1 MEKKIE
7 DLLTDQS
14 FRKYVLNPYQGNNT
28 YWSDWQKANETN
40 ATIYEEAR
48 RLILGFYEP
57 LSTEEYE
64 SEALK
69 FRRSINITSS
79 DKNSIINLYGQKRN
93 HTHWLRYAAIFF
105 AFCCVGALII
115 SLTRGVNSSDIA
127 EIPAP
132 EFITKEAA
140 KGQKLTIVFP
150 DGTVVKLNSESSIT
164 YPARFAEN
172 IREVVLSGEAY
183 FDVARYDNWPFTVL
197 TGEVQTKV
205 LGTAFNISYYPEND
219 YINVALVSGSVQV
232 SDKNNME
239 VTLKP
244 KEMISIGEKGEAL
257 IISQFDFREVTG
269 WKDNIIIFDKA
280 SFKDVQ
286 FTLERWYDVKF
297 HYKNTPVFKG
307 GYTGEFADQ
316 SLENVLLGMSANKF
330 DFKIEGK
337 NIFINQNK

>member
-14 FRKYVLNPYQGNNT
+14 FRKYVLNPYQGNNS
-28 YWSDWQKANETN
+28 YWSDWRKANETN
-40 ATIYEEAR
+40 ATIYDEAR
-48 RLILGFYEP
+48 GLILNFYEP

-69 FRRSINITSS
+69 FRRSINITPS

-93 HTHWLRYAAIFF
+93 HTPWLRYAAIFF
-105 AFCCVGALII
+105 AICCVGALII
-115 SLTRGVNSSDIA
+115 SLSRGVNNSDIT

-132 EFITKEAA
+132 EFITKEAS

-164 YPARFAEN
+164 YPARFSDN
-172 IREVVLSGEAY
+172 TREVVLSGEAY
-183 FDVARYDNWPFTVL
+183 FDVAHYDNWPFTVQ
-197 TGEVQTKV
+197 TGGVQTKV
-205 LGTAFNISYYPEND
+205 LGTAFNITSYPEND
-219 YINVALVSGSVQV
+219 HINIALVDGSVQV
-232 SDKNNME
+232 SDNNNRE

-244 KEMISIGEKGEAL
+244 KEMLSIGGKDEAL
-257 IISQFDFREVTG
+257 TISQFDFREVTG
-269 WKDNIIIFDKA
+269 WKDNVIVFDKA
-280 SFKDVQ
+280 TFAEVQ

-297 HYKNTPVFKG
+297 QYSKAPAFEG

-330 DFKIEGK
+330 KFKIEGK
-337 NIFINQNK
+337 NVFINQNK